1 MTVKYIY
8 TTVMTVKYRYTFII
22 GGMTTPTKTRQSTV
36 NTFVILTHIFLQDAQ
51 CQRYTIIAAIQ
62 YVHVIKK

>member
-1 MTVKYIY
+1 
-8 TTVMTVKYRYTFII
+8 MTVKYRYTIII

-36 NTFVILTHIFLQDAQ
+36 NMFVILTHTRCAVSDK